1 MHNHL
6 GDRYPDEVTDGGA
19 PLGKAVRS
27 RFGPLGLMAIYA
39 LLVWGLILGLL
50 NWGTYEV
57 YAFTFLT
64 LGAMHLF
71 YDGLIWKLR
80 RPEVA
85 RGFQIAQ
92 PNQDTRA

>member
-1 MHNHL
+1 M
-6 GDRYPDEVTDGGA
+6 
-19 PLGKAVRS
+19 RS
-27 RFGPLGLMAIYA
+27 RFGPLGLMAICA

-57 YAFTFLT
+57 YALTFLT

-71 YDGLIWKLR
+71 YDGLIWKLHH
-80 RPEVA
+80 PEAA

-92 PNQDTRA
+92 PDQDTRA